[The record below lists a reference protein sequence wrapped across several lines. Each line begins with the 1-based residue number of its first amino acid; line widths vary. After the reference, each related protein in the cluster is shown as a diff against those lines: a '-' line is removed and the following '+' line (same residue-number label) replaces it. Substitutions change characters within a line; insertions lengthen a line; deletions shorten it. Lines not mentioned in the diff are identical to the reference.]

1 MSPQCPATL
10 NPEKKAIS
18 GVRRSERALTMNV
31 YVKGVSEAQVSA
43 MDALSEKLVLCNVR
57 KFGGR
62 QAFGVVNMFNET
74 LRSAAASDS
83 QAEERERTPVE
94 ERPRRCGSRTRY
106 ADAMAGHTEDR
117 AGSANSSGYQH
128 WSMRALR
135 AAWKE
140 ELEEASRCSGWAA

>member
-57 KFGGR
+57 GTPWGK
-62 QAFGVVNMFNET
+62 
-74 LRSAAASDS
+74 AAILKNA
-83 QAEERERTPVE
+83 
-94 ERPRRCGSRTRY
+94 TR
-106 ADAMAGHTEDR
+106 
-117 AGSANSSGYQH
+117 
-128 WSMRALR
+128 
-135 AAWKE
+135 
-140 ELEEASRCSGWAA
+140 